1 MLGSSMWAPQPKDF
15 LLFPQ
20 QLSQRA
26 QVQESTISLCAHIV
40 QEAQDTRWVGLTLRT
55 SPLGGK
61 GSLDGLL
68 WNCQPQIFVL
78 SH

>member
-1 MLGSSMWAPQPKDF
+1 MWAPESKDF

-40 QEAQDTRWVGLTLRT
+40 QEAQDSGWVGLRLRT
-55 SPLGGK
+55 CPLGGK
-61 GSLDGLL
+61 GSLNGLL
-68 WNCQPQIFVL
+68 WNRQPQIVIL
-78 SH
+78 SY